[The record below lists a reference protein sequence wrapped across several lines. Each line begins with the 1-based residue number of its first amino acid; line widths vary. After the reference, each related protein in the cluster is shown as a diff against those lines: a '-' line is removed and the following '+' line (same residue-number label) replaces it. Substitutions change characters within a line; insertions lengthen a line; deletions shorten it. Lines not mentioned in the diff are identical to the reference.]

1 MAVPLEVE
9 GDNVQTI
16 LQLGPVM
23 GIDDTT
29 APFRLSPTNIVD
41 ATNVTPNNTYGSY
54 VTALGRS
61 SVGTLPGP
69 INGFTKFI
77 RPGFVDTYIFAVDFG
92 GVGNLYQGP
101 LLGPYTPLAL
111 PEVLTPGL
119 NTQFVFS
126 LKWCFVNNSV
136 DRPLKIDLNLVVTF
150 WGIEAPPTAPIL
162 TASGPGG
169 QDGTYYYCITFG
181 NAVQESSQG
190 VVSLPITVVFQ
201 GITLSAIP
209 VSPDPQ
215 VTQRN
220 IYRLSI
226 GALNQFYLIHTIP
239 DNVTTTY
246 HDTLADSDVVGQ
258 LLTVNRDVPF
268 PFDFICT
275 HQERIWGWGTPTDPS
290 LVYYSN
296 LNEPWGFNL
305 VTGFLP
311 VGENSFNDA
320 ANGMTSQGGA
330 LLLNKDRSLYAV
342 YGSTNADFIAVKISD
357 TGCRSGLSVATL
369 DGLSG
374 WINKRGVWFCEGQT
388 PKNMS
393 DGQYQTSNIKTFINS
408 LLDIDLDTAVGFWYD
423 RMYHICFPRLNITY
437 FFDLRSQSWWKLG
450 WATDHVYTDAESQQ
464 NVLANDLQHIG
475 QFDQW
480 FTGGTD
486 LGSPIYSSIL
496 SRITDA
502 GDSSSDKIFRYGEVV
517 APPQVGFAYLTCIAN
532 PGNQQYT
539 DLVTFDLNNSFNGVR
554 HQESWSRPMR
564 GSEVQFLLQ
573 TQSSVQ
579 LEVQQVSIYGFIDRK
594 LIQVSGTL

>member
-1 MAVPLEVE
+1 VAVPVEVE
-9 GDNVQTI
+9 GDNVQPI
-16 LQLGPVM
+16 LTVGPVM
-23 GIDDTT
+23 GIDATT
-29 APFRLSPTNIVD
+29 APFRLAPDNIVD
-41 ATNVTPNNTYGSY
+41 ATNVTPNDTFGSY

-61 SVGTLPGP
+61 EIGTLPGP

-77 RPGFVDTYIFAVDFG
+77 RPGFADTYIFAVDFG

-150 WGIEAPPTAPIL
+150 WGIEAPSDFMSL
-162 TASGPGG
+162 TSGPPGNLN
-169 QDGTYYYCITFG
+169 GTYYYCITFG
-181 NAVQESSQG
+181 NVNQESSQG
-190 VVSLPITVVFQ
+190 VVSGPITVVNQ
-201 GITLSAIP
+201 QILLSLIP
-209 VSPDPQ
+209 ISTDPQ

-220 IYRLSI
+220 IYRLSL
-226 GALNQFYLIHTIP
+226 GALNQFYLIHTIN

-246 HDTLADSDVVGQ
+246 TDNLADANVTGQ
-258 LLTVNRDVPF
+258 LLTVNRDLPF

-320 ANGMTSQGGA
+320 ANGMTSQGGV

-342 YGSTNADFIAVKISD
+342 YGSTNADFIAIKISD

-369 DGLSG
+369 DGMSG
-374 WINKRGVWFCEGQT
+374 WINKRGVWFCDGTT
-388 PKNMS
+388 PQNMS
-393 DGQYQTSNIKTFINS
+393 DGQYQVSNIKKFITT
-408 LLDIDLDTAVGFWYD
+408 LLDVDLDTAVGFWYD
-423 RMYHICFPRLNITY
+423 RMYHISFPRLNLTY
-437 FFDLRSQSWWKLG
+437 FFDLRSKSWWKLG
-450 WATDHVYTDAESQQ
+450 WATDHVFTDAEADQ
-464 NVLANDLQHIG
+464 NVLGNNLQHIG

-480 FTGGTD
+480 FTGGSD
-486 LGSPIYSSIL
+486 LGDPIMSSIL
-496 SRITDA
+496 TRITDA
-502 GDSSSDKIFRYGEVV
+502 GDSSSDKIYRYGEVV

-532 PGNQQYT
+532 PGNQQYV

-564 GSEVQFLLQ
+564 GSEVQMLLQ
-573 TQSSVQ
+573 TLSFDQ
-579 LEVQQVSIYGFIDRK
+579 LEVQQATIYGFIDRK
-594 LIQVSGTL
+594 LIQVSGTI